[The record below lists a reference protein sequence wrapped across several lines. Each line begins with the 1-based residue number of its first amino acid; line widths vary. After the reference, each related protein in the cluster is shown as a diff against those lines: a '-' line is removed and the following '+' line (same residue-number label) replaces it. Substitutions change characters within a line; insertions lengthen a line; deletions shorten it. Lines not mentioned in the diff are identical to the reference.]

1 MTQTL
6 LVPIDGSA
14 HALRAL
20 DWLIQQVPNWK
31 TLPCIH
37 LLTVQPSLHGDI
49 SRFVNAA
56 QIQDYHREEGERL
69 LAPAIDRLRAAG
81 ITPITHVRV
90 GESAEVI
97 QAFAQEQACDQII
110 IGTRGHSG
118 LSGLLLGSIATKL
131 AHLSSVPVTLV
142 R

>member
-6 LVPIDGSA
+6 LVPIDGSE

-20 DWLIQQVPNWK
+20 DWLIAHVPQWK
-31 TLPCIH
+31 DTPRIH

-49 SRFVNAA
+49 SRFVNPA
-56 QIQDYHREEGERL
+56 QIQDYHREEGERH
-69 LAPAIDRLRAAG
+69 LAPAIARMQAAG
-81 ITPITHVRV
+81 LEPLMHVRV

-97 QAFAQEQACDQII
+97 QAFASEHACDQII

-118 LSGLLLGSIATKL
+118 LTGLLLGSVATKL